1 MGDSRLIMLED
12 LMVNMSEDS
21 ILDSIGVY
29 DTCQHK
35 DMISCKQC
43 SGTDLEEVE
52 VLGAGDRPLFWE
64 CQECDA
70 MYLVY
75 SRVRTELMLSK
86 ALGTWT
92 DPNAWGRKDKSE
104 FN

>member
-1 MGDSRLIMLED
+1 MRLE
-12 LMVNMSEDS
+12 
-21 ILDSIGVY
+21 
-29 DTCQHK
+29 K
-35 DMISCKQC
+35 DIKTIFIDNEKPIFWCKQC
-43 SGTDLEEVE
+43 HGTDLEEVE

-92 DPNAWGRKDKSE
+92 NPNAWGRKSKSE